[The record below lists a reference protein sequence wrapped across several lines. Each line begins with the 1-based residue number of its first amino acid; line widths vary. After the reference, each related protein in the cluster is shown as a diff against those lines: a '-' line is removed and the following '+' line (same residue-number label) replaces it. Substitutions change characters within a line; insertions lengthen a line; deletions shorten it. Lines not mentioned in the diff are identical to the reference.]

1 LFDVKTESIDSG
13 DELNIKYG
21 LIPISANYPWR
32 SGTVFSFFSFSRKD
46 HTASWRLGKF
56 QKVVGEEK
64 KEKVSLWTSCAGYI
78 YVKRT
83 PLDPI

>member
-1 LFDVKTESIDSG
+1 LFDVETEFTDSG

-21 LIPISANYPWR
+21 LIPIRANYPWR

-46 HTASWRLGKF
+46 HTASWKLGNF
-56 QKVVGEEK
+56 QKVVGEGGER
-64 KEKVSLWTSCAGYI
+64 ESLPMDILCRI
-78 YVKRT
+78 YVQRT